1 MSGVNF
7 IGVGCSNVVDAI
19 NNISKGL
26 ARAINYRIPISTD
39 YWSYVILAFGK
50 EASYVLCHSSHSI
63 LSQPTKLMLH
73 NDRIPNSV
81 RVG

>member
-26 ARAINYRIPISTD
+26 AQAINYRIPISTG
-39 YWSYVILAFGK
+39 Y
-50 EASYVLCHSSHSI
+50 SS
-63 LSQPTKLMLH
+63 LM
-73 NDRIPNSV
+73 DGGRDAPW
-81 RVG
+81 RVSTVYGYQIGISGFPC

>member
-26 ARAINYRIPISTD
+26 AQGVNYRIPISTG
-39 YWSYVILAFGK
+39 YSSYVIRHTHFSPSK
-50 EASYVLCHSSHSI
+50 
-63 LSQPTKLMLH
+63 LSLMLH